1 MNEGIKRAIIE
12 HLVQE
17 EKENP
22 TNPKYLYW
30 SGKMSVYIH
39 LIHNANIENIAEI
52 IGAALFCARK
62 YDELIFGDRL

>member
-39 LIHNANIENIAEI
+39 LIHNANIENIE
-52 IGAALFCARK
+52 
-62 YDELIFGDRL
+62 RLLGQHFFVQENMTS